1 MGLIFP
7 LFSIFSTRRTA
18 CDKKTLKKNL
28 KYTMTSIRDEES
40 ISLLANEHDEITTST
55 MSTAVGGGY
64 GSTNNT
70 TTAAPT
76 TSLDNTVSISISSNN
91 ESDNN
96 DEQTEEEEESTNNN
110 NNITNNDFLTQR
122 LQTLFIIFTCP
133 IHLSYSS

>member
-1 MGLIFP
+1 MGEHIFLIFP

-70 TTAAPT
+70 STNDTTTAAPT
-76 TSLDNTVSISISSNN
+76 TSLDI
-91 ESDNN
+91 
-96 DEQTEEEEESTNNN
+96 QY
-110 NNITNNDFLTQR
+110 QY
-122 LQTLFIIFTCP
+122 QY
-133 IHLSYSS
+133 HLIMNLI

>member
-18 CDKKTLKKNL
+18 CDKKTFKKNL

-70 TTAAPT
+70 STNDTTTAAPT
-76 TSLDNTVSISISSNN
+76 ISSNN